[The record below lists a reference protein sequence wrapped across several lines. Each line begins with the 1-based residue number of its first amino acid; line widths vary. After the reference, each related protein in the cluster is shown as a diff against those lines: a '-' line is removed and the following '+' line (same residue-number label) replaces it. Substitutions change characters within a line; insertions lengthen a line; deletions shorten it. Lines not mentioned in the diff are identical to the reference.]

1 MISLAD
7 LQFMEALARA
17 GSLSGAARSLNVT
30 PPALSLRF
38 TRIPN
43 FKPPNPQ
50 NALWARPGIG
60 KVGCSTPGACAKRA
74 ARKSCQHIEQQI

>member
-30 PPALSLRF
+30 PPALSLRL
-38 TRIPN
+38 
-43 FKPPNPQ
+43 KK
-50 NALWARPGIG
+50 L
-60 KVGCSTPGACAKRA
+60 
-74 ARKSCQHIEQQI
+74 